1 MSWLNKRK
9 SWVCTKM
16 SFVVLLDAN
25 VLFPF
30 TLRDFLV
37 TLATT
42 ELYQAKWTDQIHDEW
57 TRNLLKD
64 RPKLADAL
72 PKTRALMNSAVPD
85 CLVTGYED
93 LIESLEL
100 PDPDDRHV
108 LAAAIRCAA
117 QVIVT
122 KNLKDFPSEVLDRFG
137 ITAQHP
143 DEFLAHQFALRPSL
157 LIRAAKEQR
166 ARWRNPPLTA
176 EEYLDRLSAQGLVV
190 TAEKLAAYADLF

>member
-1 MSWLNKRK
+1 
-9 SWVCTKM
+9 M

-64 RPKLADAL
+64 RPDLVDSL
-72 PKTRALMNSAVPD
+72 PKTRALMDKAVPD
-85 CLVTGYED
+85 CLVMGYED

-108 LAAAIRCAA
+108 VAAAIRCGA
-117 QVIVT
+117 QIIVT
-122 KNLKDFPSEVLDRFG
+122 NNLKDFPSEVLDQYG
-137 ITAQHP
+137 IEAQHP
-143 DEFLAHQFALRPSL
+143 DEFLEYQFGLRPNL
-157 LIRAAKEQR
+157 VIRAAKEQR
-166 ARWRNPPLTA
+166 ARWKNPPLTA
-176 EEYLDRLSAQGLVV
+176 EEYLERLSAQGLVV
-190 TAEKLAAYADLF
+190 TAEKLADYLELI

>member
-1 MSWLNKRK
+1 
-9 SWVCTKM
+9 M

-64 RPKLADAL
+64 RPDLVDSL
-72 PKTRALMNSAVPD
+72 PKTRALMNKAVPD

-100 PDPDDRHV
+100 PDPNDRHV
-108 LAAAIRCAA
+108 VA
-117 QVIVT
+117 
-122 KNLKDFPSEVLDRFG
+122 
-137 ITAQHP
+137 
-143 DEFLAHQFALRPSL
+143 
-157 LIRAAKEQR
+157 
-166 ARWRNPPLTA
+166 
-176 EEYLDRLSAQGLVV
+176 
-190 TAEKLAAYADLF
+190 